1 MQQWADIRLRVL
13 VDGVSKRQI
22 LRETGMHWTTLE
34 KILAHSEPPGY
45 RREQPR
51 AQPKIGPYLDR
62 MAEILDADKS
72 APKKQRHTAKRIYE
86 RIQEEGYT
94 GGYTQVKEAV
104 RRMRRVRREVY
115 MPLAHR
121 PGEAQVD
128 FGHALVKENGILR
141 KVVFFV
147 MALPYSDA
155 MFVRVYDR
163 ECTEVYWDAH
173 MRAFEFF
180 GGAPT
185 RITYDNTRVLIKK
198 ILSAH
203 DRELTDGF
211 LQLQSHYL
219 FGHHFCRVRR
229 ANEKGVVEGTVKYA
243 RLNYLVPVPQVRIL
257 EDYPSAGSVH
267 G

>member
-1 MQQWADIRLRVL
+1 MQQWSDIRLRVL
-13 VDGVSKRQI
+13 VGGVSKRQI

-34 KILAHSEPPGY
+34 KILAHPEPPGY
-45 RREQPR
+45 RVGQRRP
-51 AQPKIGPYLDR
+51 QPKLGAYLDR
-62 MAEILDADKS
+62 IAEILDADKT

-86 RIQEEGYT
+86 RIQQEGYS
-94 GGYTQVKEAV
+94 GGYTQVKAAV

-115 MPLAHR
+115 MPLMHR

-128 FGHALVKENGILR
+128 FGHALVKVNGVLR
-141 KVVFFV
+141 HVVFFV

-155 MFVRVYDR
+155 LFVRVYES

-173 MRAFEFF
+173 RRAFEFF
-180 GGAPT
+180 GGVPT

-211 LQLQSHYL
+211 LQRWPRRAGRTDRTIRAICCAWRSGS
-219 FGHHFCRVRR
+219 FWTVRR
-229 ANEKGVVEGTVKYA
+229 GPK
-243 RLNYLVPVPQVRIL
+243 
-257 EDYPSAGSVH
+257 SAGCAFLA
-267 G
+267 